1 MRSFLFAKNPWR
13 FTSKKAILQVT
24 WRLGRPET
32 SWHGDGLK
40 GTDIME
46 HVVVA
51 SPLTIFFYK
60 MGSSW
65 TGGTSFLFQTCWGPV
80 VSCQEIW
87 FEKADLKDLYLSS
100 KLTPLMCLL
109 AKTWNLDPK
118 LWLWEFKQKS
128 FIKEN
133 LHFFFEIGLNSNY
146 INIQE
151 CVVCLGRDSRTMK
164 DTHFWSG
171 KIGFPIPI
179 LDPSW
184 MDVSCGVLGPGFRWI
199 SRIHWTSSPS
209 STGAT
214 RLFGGLRLT
223 PKKKNAKKR
232 RWRLVIIIIYHIYN
246 YIYIYW
252 PQDFVRYVRLTK
264 QMQYMIQS
272 ILN

>member
-1 MRSFLFAKNPWR
+1 
-13 FTSKKAILQVT
+13 
-24 WRLGRPET
+24 
-32 SWHGDGLK
+32 
-40 GTDIME
+40 
-46 HVVVA
+46 
-51 SPLTIFFYK
+51 
-60 MGSSW
+60 
-65 TGGTSFLFQTCWGPV
+65 
-80 VSCQEIW
+80 
-87 FEKADLKDLYLSS
+87 
-100 KLTPLMCLL
+100 MCLL

-133 LHFFFEIGLNSNY
+133 LHFFFRNRPQQQLHKYTRMRCLFGEGFPNY
-146 INIQE
+146 E
-151 CVVCLGRDSRTMK
+151 GY
-164 DTHFWSG
+164 THFWSG

-232 RWRLVIIIIYHIYN
+232 RWRLVIIIIYHIYIII
-246 YIYIYW
+246 YIYIGLRILWDTFVWQNKCSIWFKLYW
-252 PQDFVRYVRLTK
+252 TK
-264 QMQYMIQS
+264 LCYLCFACHFS
-272 ILN
+272 YF